1 MNKEIPVKTP
11 YGDGVIESVTIS
23 ELKKLMVKIRYEDRW
38 VNYSIGE
45 VEPLLEKK
53 DIKLKKMDL

>member
-11 YGDGVIESVTIS
+11 DGDGVIESVTIS

-53 DIKLKKMDL
+53 DIKLKKVDL

>member
-1 MNKEIPVKTP
+1 MSKEIPVKTP
-11 YGDGVIESVTIS
+11 DGDGVIESITIT

-38 VNYSIGE
+38 INYSIGD

-53 DIKLKKMDL
+53 DIKLKKV